1 MLDIF
6 IFILINTAMSFSL
19 KFNGEP
25 MTFIIA
31 LDQLIQGQFLF
42 ALETP
47 ALIISS
53 CIMDSNGSW
62 DKCNSCP
69 GHHMDNSFCLAL
81 PLGCIAVT
89 APEDDADKSTKP
101 VQ

>member
-1 MLDIF
+1 
-6 IFILINTAMSFSL
+6 MSFSL

-69 GHHMDNSFCLAL
+69 GYHMDNSFCLAL

-89 APEDDADKSTKP
+89 APEDDADKSTEP